1 MNDLKAVYTA
11 HDEKMDRPSV
21 ELEKIH
27 ALASI
32 YFEGQMP
39 GFAKRE
45 REENYRAICC

>member
-27 ALASI
+27 ALVSI

-39 GFAKRE
+39 EFAKRE
-45 REENYRAICC
+45 REENHRAICC